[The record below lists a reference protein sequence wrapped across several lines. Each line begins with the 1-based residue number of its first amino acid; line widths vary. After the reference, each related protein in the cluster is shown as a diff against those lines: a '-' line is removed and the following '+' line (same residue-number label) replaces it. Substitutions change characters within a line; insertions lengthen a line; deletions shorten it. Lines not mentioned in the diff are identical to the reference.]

1 MAGSY
6 HTLLSIA
13 QALLTLNS
21 CPMFTFNGRDA
32 HRSLTAARLH
42 LPIKQTV
49 SDILPEREKTDDDEA
64 DPALLRLPAPG
75 LRGTWSR
82 AYNLLT
88 KLVSQIGW
96 DELLKTR
103 SAVFVMEE
111 EYRMQKA
118 QSEISAAV
126 GSGSMTAMGNGGEA
140 GTGGETN
147 SVVDSL
153 VSGET
158 TLAGHV
164 GADDDASIRGV
175 RSSESK
181 NDVTNGDAMRTP
193 STGGYGHTATL
204 SAASAGSMGIPT
216 IRISTESSREARA
229 QSEFAK
235 AAAEY
240 DARSKKSMDSAAD
253 TETEM
258 EAGAENEANGHGEKA
273 NMDVNGAALQ
283 QPAAV
288 QAAVGGEAGE
298 SEKED
303 GMGAGSTAEKEPFSF
318 SNKRLCE
325 RWLDNLFMV
334 LYEVR
339 SLSASSFPRSL
350 AKSWANA
357 GSSGMDHFPRRSR
370 SLQDSAR
377 SVSQDGNGVGDP
389 R

>member
-1 MAGSY
+1 
-6 HTLLSIA
+6 
-13 QALLTLNS
+13 
-21 CPMFTFNGRDA
+21 MFTFNGRDA

-49 SDILPEREKTDDDEA
+49 SEILPEREKTDDDEA

-126 GSGSMTAMGNGGEA
+126 ASTSTPTMGNSDGDSA
-140 GTGGETN
+140 
-147 SVVDSL
+147 VDTL
-153 VSGET
+153 VAEQT
-158 TLAGHV
+158 TLRGHNV
-164 GADDDASIRGV
+164 GSDADDDASIRGV

-181 NDVTNGDAMRTP
+181 VDVSNGDAMKTP
-193 STGGYGHTATL
+193 STGQGHGHSATL

-240 DARSKKSMDSAAD
+240 DARSKKSMDSA
-253 TETEM
+253 EES
-258 EAGAENEANGHGEKA
+258 EASGDEEGKEVNGHGEKA
-273 NMDVNGAALQ
+273 KMDVNGAALQ

-298 SEKED
+298 SEKDD
-303 GMGAGSTAEKEPFSF
+303 GMGGAAVAEKEPFSF

-339 SLSASSFPRSL
+339 LFLCLCPFGLSY
-350 AKSWANA
+350 
-357 GSSGMDHFPRRSR
+357 
-370 SLQDSAR
+370 
-377 SVSQDGNGVGDP
+377 
-389 R
+389 